1 MKSYGKLFRLAMILA
16 LTLITVGAIGFQTA
30 GVRAQD
36 ELTCAGEPFLGAPSG
51 DAAADDAAADDAAA
65 TPEADAA
72 AEADDEAAAEGEGG
86 LNIVFLPKDVV
97 NPYFGTAALG
107 AEEAAAELGG
117 QFQMVGPQE
126 SNAAEQVTF
135 IQTLTQQEVDAIV
148 VAANDTNALAPALT
162 EAMNQGISVVGF
174 DSDVAA
180 EARQVFVNTADSEQ
194 IGRIQVQIMGR
205 LLDCQGEIA
214 ILSAASTMTN
224 QNTWIG
230 FMEDELAKPGYE
242 GLTLVETAYGDDNP
256 QLSYDKTIELLTAY
270 PDLAGIISPT
280 TVGMTA
286 AAQAI
291 AAEGRSG
298 EVQLTGLNLPNLARE
313 SVADGTVKEFAL
325 WNPQDL
331 GYLSYYTAAALIN
344 GEITGEPGETFEA
357 GRLGTYT
364 IGENGV
370 VLLGPPFLFD
380 ENNIDDFDF

>member
-1 MKSYGKLFRLAMILA
+1 MKSYGKLFRIAMILA
-16 LTLITVGAIGFQTA
+16 LTLISVGAIGFQTA

-51 DAAADDAAADDAAA
+51 DAAEGEMDEAA
-65 TPEADAA
+65 TPEEESAD
-72 AEADDEAAAEGEGG
+72 EMGDDAMAGDEDG

-107 AEEAAAELGG
+107 AQEAADELGG
-117 QFQMVGPQE
+117 QFQQVGPQE

-135 IQTLTQQEVDAIV
+135 IQTLTQQQVDAIV
-148 VAANDTNALAPALT
+148 VSANDTNALAPALT
-162 EAMNQGISVVGF
+162 EAMNQGISVVSY
-174 DSDVAA
+174 DSDVAP

-242 GLTLVETAYGDDNP
+242 GMTLVEIAYGDDNP

-325 WNPQDL
+325 WNPEDL
-331 GYLSYYTAAALIN
+331 GYLAYYTAAALIN

>member
-1 MKSYGKLFRLAMILA
+1 MKSYANLLRLTMMLA
-16 LTLITVGAIGFQTA
+16 LMLVTVGAIALQAA

-36 ELTCAGEPFLGAPSG
+36 ETTCAGEPFLGAPSG
-51 DAAADDAAADDAAA
+51 DAAASPEAA
-65 TPEADAA
+65 ADAA
-72 AEADDEAAAEGEGG
+72 AEDAADASPAAADGEAS

-97 NPYFGTAALG
+97 NPYFGTAAGG
-107 AEEAAAELGG
+107 AEAAAAELGG
-117 QFQMVGPQE
+117 QFQQVGPQE

-148 VAANDTNALAPALT
+148 VSANDTNALVPALT
-162 EAMNQGISVVGF
+162 EAMNQGIAVVTY
-174 DSDVAA
+174 DSDVAP
-180 EARQVFVNTADSEQ
+180 EGRQAFVNTADSEQ

-205 LLDCQGEIA
+205 LLGCEGEIA

-224 QNTWIG
+224 QNTWIE

-242 GLTLVETAYGDDNP
+242 GLTLVEIAYGDDNP
-256 QLSYDKTIELLTAY
+256 QLSYDRTIELLTAY
-270 PDLAGIISPT
+270 PDLQGIISPT

-286 AAQAI
+286 AGQAI

-313 SVADGTVKEFAL
+313 SVSDGTVQEFAL
-325 WNPQDL
+325 WNPEDL
-331 GYLSYYTAAALIN
+331 GYLAYYAAAALIN
-344 GEITGEPGETFEA
+344 GEITGAEGDTFEA

-370 VLLGPPFLFD
+370 ILLGPPFLFD
-380 ENNIDDFDF
+380 ADNIDDFDF